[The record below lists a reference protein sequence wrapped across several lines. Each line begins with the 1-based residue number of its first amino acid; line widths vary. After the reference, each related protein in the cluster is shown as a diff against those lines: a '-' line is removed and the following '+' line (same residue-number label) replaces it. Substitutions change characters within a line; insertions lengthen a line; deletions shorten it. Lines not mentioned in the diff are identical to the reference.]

1 MWCLLWNCIVMQNT
15 VVGIKKDLLQIE
27 CSKTQ
32 FRISSIAQNLLKI
45 KSSSTWTSNQPRN
58 KIMKRYKSLR
68 HNMLKLVRIKLKE
81 EWLRQSLQIVNKSR
95 KMQAQDAWRVSHL
108 RISNYNQSVE
118 INQDKS
124 IKKHSSLGIDDQK
137 SYRLKAW
144 PLEMLKLESSS
155 YTFLQLGSA
164 PAPPISRDR
173 KSLPSQKLSRSKEV
187 PCPPAT

>member
-32 FRISSIAQNLLKI
+32 FRISSIARNLLKI

-68 HNMLKLVRIKLKE
+68 HNMLKLVRTILKE
-81 EWLRQSLQIVNKSR
+81 EWLRQRLQILNKSR
-95 KMQAQDAWRVSHL
+95 KMQAQDAWRVTHL
-108 RISNYNQSVE
+108 RISNYNQTVE
-118 INQDKS
+118 TNQDRS
-124 IKKHSSLGIDDQK
+124 IKKQSSLGIDDQK
-137 SYRLKAW
+137 SCRLKAL
-144 PLEMLKLESSS
+144 PLAMLKLESSS
-155 YTFLQLGSA
+155 YTFLQPGSA

-173 KSLPSQKLSRSKEV
+173 KSLPSQKL
-187 PCPPAT
+187 